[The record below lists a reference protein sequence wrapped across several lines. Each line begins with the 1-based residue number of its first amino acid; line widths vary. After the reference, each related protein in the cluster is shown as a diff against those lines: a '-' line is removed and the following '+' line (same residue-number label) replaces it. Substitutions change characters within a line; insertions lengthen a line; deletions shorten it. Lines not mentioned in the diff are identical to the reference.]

1 MASFAWR
8 MGLSYLTVSLFS
20 APSRAAPASFHNG
33 THACRRR
40 HILLE
45 PFAARCASTDGR
57 CIPLAWGDMPLR
69 VPRTRRGPLA
79 LVRQGAPC
87 LGMRWLAGWLA
98 GVRPLGPARAPT
110 CDPSTDHERPAGRPC
125 LPRGP
130 VGLCPSWLASEARR
144 AMCRECWQTRVCGL
158 ACLPSLMMTAGFS
171 GWRPGARGT
180 RRCAGPWPGL
190 RDKLGRASAR
200 ARAPV
205 HRPLPTRHA
214 PGPPLPP
221 PRPSRQIFSF
231 PSSCCC
237 WLGCTM
243 PSHFFFL
250 PVSPFPLAHPPNP
263 SGGQT
268 QEGRRRAIEPCPA
281 LPASITRFARLM
293 IAHTRS
299 SAAASPSPLLSV
311 LFLAMGTRRSSS
323 TPQSVS
329 QSV

>member
-1 MASFAWR
+1 
-8 MGLSYLTVSLFS
+8 
-20 APSRAAPASFHNG
+20 
-33 THACRRR
+33 
-40 HILLE
+40 
-45 PFAARCASTDGR
+45 
-57 CIPLAWGDMPLR
+57 MPLR

-158 ACLPSLMMTAGFS
+158 ACLPSLMMTAGYS

-200 ARAPV
+200 VRLSTAPSQQGMRQALPFLLLVPRVKFFLFPRLAAAGWAAQCPPTFFFFLFPLSLWRTHPTLPADRRKRVGGARSSPV
-205 HRPLPTRHA
+205 LPC
-214 PGPPLPP
+214 L
-221 PRPSRQIFSF
+221 
-231 PSSCCC
+231 
-237 WLGCTM
+237 L
-243 PSHFFFL
+243 PSHFL
-250 PVSPFPLAHPPNP
+250 Q
-263 SGGQT
+263 G
-268 QEGRRRAIEPCPA
+268 
-281 LPASITRFARLM
+281 
-293 IAHTRS
+293 
-299 SAAASPSPLLSV
+299 
-311 LFLAMGTRRSSS
+311 
-323 TPQSVS
+323 
-329 QSV
+329 